1 MSNTASIEVSL
12 AQSPT
17 PLARLTENRTLRRML
32 RSPLSVFGALIVGGL
47 LLGAI
52 FAPLIA
58 PYSPMKGDINTLYVK
73 PPSVAHPFGTDDAG
87 RDILSRI
94 IFGAGLSLR
103 LALLAEGGGLA
114 LGTVVGLITGFYGGW
129 IDALIMRIVDV
140 FMAFPLLI
148 IAIALIAVL
157 GSGDDK
163 LIITLAL
170 TIWPFVAR
178 LVRSQVLSVRE
189 SEYVMAARL
198 VGVTNGRIMF
208 RHILPNILT
217 PLVVFGTLG
226 IANVILQEA
235 ALNFLG
241 LGNPDPN
248 IPSWGRML
256 NTSRQFLSAAPWM
269 ALFPGLAI
277 MVAVLGFNLL
287 GDGLRDALDIRASE

>member
-1 MSNTASIEVSL
+1 M
-12 AQSPT
+12 
-17 PLARLTENRTLRRML
+17 
-32 RSPLSVFGALIVGGL
+32 LIVSGL
-47 LLGAI
+47 LLGSI

-58 PYSPMKGDINTLYVK
+58 PYSPMKGDISTLYVK
-73 PPSVAHPFGTDDAG
+73 PPSTAHPFGTDDAG
-87 RDILSRI
+87 RDIFSRV

-114 LGTVVGLITGFYGGW
+114 LGTVVGLVTGFYGGW
-129 IDALIMRIVDV
+129 LDALIMRIVDV

-178 LVRSQVLSVRE
+178 LVRSQVLSARE

-198 VGVTNGRIMF
+198 VGVGNVRIMF

-235 ALNFLG
+235 ALSFLG
-241 LGNPDPN
+241 LGNADRN
-248 IPSWGRML
+248 VPSWGRML
-256 NTSRQFLSAAPWM
+256 NDSREFLSAAPWM

-287 GDGLRDALDIRASE
+287 GDGLRDALDIRAE